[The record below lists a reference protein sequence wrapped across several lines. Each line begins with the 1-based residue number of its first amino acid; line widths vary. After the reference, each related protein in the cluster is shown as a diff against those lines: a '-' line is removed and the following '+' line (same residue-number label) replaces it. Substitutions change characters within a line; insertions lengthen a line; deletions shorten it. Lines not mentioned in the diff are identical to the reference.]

1 MNWWKQFKPKAC
13 SVRLKSSTKQ
23 DALRE
28 VIDNLVASSM
38 LTADLEKP
46 AIKALL
52 AREDVASTGIGM
64 NVAIPHVELVG
75 IDKAVCS
82 LSVHPE
88 GLEWAAVDGLPVHI
102 LFTVLRP
109 ADSNEHHDPERHL
122 EMMRWIAKLA
132 REPDFRSF
140 AVRVKTKTELVNLLK
155 EMSTV

>member
-13 SVRLKSSTKQ
+13 SVRLKSITKQ

-38 LTADLEKP
+38 LTADLLKP

-52 AREDVASTGIGM
+52 TREELASTGIGM
-64 NVAIPHVELVG
+64 SVAIPHVELVG

-82 LSVHPE
+82 LSVHPA
-88 GLEWAAVDGLPVHI
+88 GLEWAAVDGRPVHI

-109 ADSNEHHDPERHL
+109 TDSNEHHDPERHL

>member
-28 VIDNLVASSM
+28 VIDNLVAASL

-46 AIKALL
+46 AIRALL
-52 AREDVASTGIGM
+52 VREELASTGIGM
-64 NVAIPHVELVG
+64 GVAIPHVELVG

-82 LSVHPE
+82 LSVHQD
-88 GLEWAAVDGLPVHI
+88 GLEWSAVDGSPVRI

-109 ADSNEHHDPERHL
+109 ADSSEHHDPDRHL
-122 EMMRWIAKLA
+122 ELMRWIAKLA
-132 REPDFRSF
+132 RESDFRSF

-155 EMSTV
+155 EMSAV

>member
-28 VIDNLVASSM
+28 VVDNLVGSSM

-52 AREDVASTGIGM
+52 TREDLASTGIGM
-64 NVAIPHVELVG
+64 NVAIPHVELLG

-82 LSVHPE
+82 LSVHAE
-88 GLEWAAVDGLPVHI
+88 GLEWEAVDGLPVKI

-122 EMMRWIAKLA
+122 AMMRWIAKVA

-140 AVRVKTKTELVNLLK
+140 ATRVKTKTELVNLLK
-155 EMSTV
+155 EMSAV